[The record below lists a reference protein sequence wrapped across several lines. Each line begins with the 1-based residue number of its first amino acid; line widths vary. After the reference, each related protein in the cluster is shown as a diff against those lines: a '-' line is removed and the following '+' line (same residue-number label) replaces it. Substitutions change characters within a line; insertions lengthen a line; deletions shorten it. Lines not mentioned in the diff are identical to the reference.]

1 MAVGIKGKRAA
12 ALSAE
17 HLSALREDAV
27 CVTVAVIR
35 SVDDGEKIKK

>member
-1 MAVGIKGKRAA
+1 MAMGIKGKQVAV
-12 ALSAE
+12 LSAE

-35 SVDDGEKIKK
+35 SVGKRERYLQ